1 MPVSFATRGLG
12 NSDSRCMIARIP
24 PEAAGFTATAES
36 RDSMGADGSNGD
48 DVSVTVVAFLGSSP
62 GQAHR
67 AAYPPRVTPGL
78 RHAAGAVPEG
88 QSGGLAGSGGY
99 QAQVGR
105 SPTWSA
111 SAIERQAVAAR
122 PAGVGLGRQHY

>member
-24 PEAAGFTATAES
+24 SEAAGFTATAES
-36 RDSMGADGSNGD
+36 RDSMGVDGSNGD

-67 AAYPPRVTPGL
+67 AAYPPWGDPGGCGT
-78 RHAAGAVPEG
+78 RPARSRKG

-99 QAQVGR
+99 
-105 SPTWSA
+105 
-111 SAIERQAVAAR
+111 
-122 PAGVGLGRQHY
+122 